1 MGAKIEKPIFKKF
14 IWNCEGPHGA
24 KQSQKRTKRIRI
36 SQFWNLLQSY
46 SNIQAEVT
54 MSRTWQGP
62 GWFSL
67 SEGPASTSTFSHS
80 FYADVGI
87 SLAFTWGH
95 LLFYTLMRK
104 EWDGHRDIQR
114 SRLESGLGKVMEK
127 GRNLCSVR
135 FSPPAFQRLLLRSR
149 GMQQPE
155 GPFRH
160 QSPLNSILQIGRLR
174 PGNGKWVTQIH
185 TAVKLSE

>member
-1 MGAKIEKPIFKKF
+1 MAPNNLK
-14 IWNCEGPHGA
+14 
-24 KQSQKRTKRIRI
+24 KRTKRFHI

-46 SNIQAEVT
+46 SNIQAEVA

-114 SRLESGLGKVMEK
+114 SRLESGLDKVMEK

-135 FSPPAFQRLLLRSR
+135 FSPPAFQRLLLWSR
-149 GMQQPE
+149 GMQQAE

-160 QSPLNSILQIGRLR
+160 QESTQLHFTDREIWGLEMGNESLKFTQQLNSVNNRTTSPEDFLNV
-174 PGNGKWVTQIH
+174 P
-185 TAVKLSE
+185 

>member
-1 MGAKIEKPIFKKF
+1 MGAKIEKPILKKF

-24 KQSQKRTKRIRI
+24 KQSQKRTKRIHI
-36 SQFWNLLQSY
+36 SQFWSLLQSY
-46 SNIQAEVT
+46 TSIQAGVT
-54 MSRTWQGP
+54 MSRTGQGP

-67 SEGPASTSTFSHS
+67 SEGPASTSTF
-80 FYADVGI
+80 ADVGI

-104 EWDGHRDIQR
+104 EWDGHREIQR

-135 FSPPAFQRLLLRSR
+135 LSPPAFQRLLLWSR

-160 QSPLNSILQIGRLR
+160 QSLLNSILQIGRLR

-185 TAVKLSE
+185 TAVKLRE